1 MPERLHN
8 PEMDRLVQEMN
19 RMLDRADDSGSE
31 HGPSSSSQPLLD
43 GAETERVLEDEA
55 LSGILEEMVRRRATD
70 LLLIPG
76 APPAVRTEGRL
87 SRLERSAVD
96 GDGVRALF
104 QAHLGPRARHLL
116 ETNGSA
122 DFSLRLAV
130 EGKRG
135 PTEWRLRVN
144 LQRQRRG
151 LAAAVRVLPK
161 LIPSLAD
168 LHLPEELAELVIP
181 SHGLVLVSGP
191 TGSGKSTTL
200 ASLVDVINRTSFR
213 HVITIEEPVEYEH
226 RNRSSIIEQ
235 VEIGRDAPDFATA
248 LRSALRRD
256 PDVIL
261 VGEMRDL
268 ETMATA
274 LTAAETGHLILS
286 TLHTGDVSQAVH
298 RIVDVFP
305 AGQQDQVRQQL
316 SLALGAVV
324 CQQLVPRADGAGRVP
339 AVEILTA
346 TYAVRNLIRKG
357 QLERL
362 YNELLTGGRRGMR
375 TLEASLAELVD
386 RGAVSAEEA
395 RSRCSRLDEL
405 ERRMPSL
412 PR

>member
-19 RMLDRADDSGSE
+19 RMLERADDGGVADRDVATGE
-31 HGPSSSSQPLLD
+31 PLLD
-43 GAETERVLEDEA
+43 GVETERVLEDEA

-70 LLLIPG
+70 LLLVPG

-87 SRLERSAVD
+87 RRLDRAPVD
-96 GDGVRALF
+96 DEGVRVLF
-104 QAHLGPRARHLL
+104 QAHLGARARHLL
-116 ETNGSA
+116 EVNGAA

-130 EGKRG
+130 ENARG
-135 PTEWRLRVN
+135 PSEWRLRVN

-151 LAAAVRVLPK
+151 LAAAVRVLPRR
-161 LIPSLAD
+161 IPGLAE
-168 LHLPEELAELVIP
+168 LYLPEEMAQLVVP
-181 SHGLVLVSGP
+181 NHGLVLVSGP

-226 RNRSSIIEQ
+226 SNHTSIIEQ

-268 ETMATA
+268 ETMAAA

-305 AGQQDQVRQQL
+305 PRQQDQIRHQL
-316 SLALGAVV
+316 SLALAAIV
-324 CQQLVPRADGAGRVP
+324 CQQLVPSLDGEHRVP
-339 AVEILTA
+339 AIEVLTA

-362 YNELLTGGRRGMR
+362 YNELLTGGRHGMR
-375 TLEASLAELVD
+375 TLEASLADLVENGSID
-386 RGAVSAEEA
+386 IEEA
-395 RSRCSRLDEL
+395 RSRCSRPDEL
-405 ERRMPSL
+405 ERRL
-412 PR
+412 PPINR